1 MLSILYDVYIILT
14 WAIAGYLWFNRNQLL
29 GLDSARSHRISHLF
43 APSFLVIGAL
53 TAGLLAI
60 FGAHSLWPVVGL
72 ILGTLL
78 VPILGL
84 IVVNQVFHQ

>member
-14 WAIAGYLWFNRNQLL
+14 WVIAGYLWLNRNQLL
-29 GLDSARSHRISHLF
+29 GLDSARSRQITTIF
-43 APSFLVIGAL
+43 APSFLLIGGATAAL
-53 TAGLLAI
+53 LMA
-60 FGAHSLWPVVGL
+60 FGAHSLWPVLGL

-84 IVVNQVFHQ
+84 ILVNQLFNH